1 MPDAFSR
8 MEMLLGD
15 AGADKLGKARIAVFG
30 LGGAGSFAAEAL
42 ARCGVA
48 SLTLVDNGI
57 VSVTDINRQLYAL
70 RSTVGKSNVQIAKMR
85 IRDID
90 EGILVHTYETFYNN
104 ETAGMFD
111 LKNYDYIIDAMNTV
125 ESKLLLIENAKISK
139 TPIISCMSTDDRMDP
154 SKLEIVDISR
164 SVLCPI
170 AKQIRTKLRKKGI
183 RKVKVLSSREKI
195 SDIQLHGSIS
205 FMPGA
210 AGMMLA
216 GVVVK
221 DLLGKSDRKH
231 RYKNNVTVYF
241 VLSDKIIK

>member
-57 VSVTDINRQLYAL
+57 VSVADINRQLYAL

-154 SKLEIVDISR
+154 SKLEIMDISR

-170 AKQIRTKLRKKGI
+170 AKQIRIKLRKKGI

-195 SDIQLHGSIS
+195 SDIQMHGSIS

-231 RYKNNVTVYF
+231 RYK
-241 VLSDKIIK
+241 K

>member
-57 VSVTDINRQLYAL
+57 VSVADINRQLYAL

-125 ESKLLLIENAKISK
+125 ES
-139 TPIISCMSTDDRMDP
+139 
-154 SKLEIVDISR
+154 
-164 SVLCPI
+164 
-170 AKQIRTKLRKKGI
+170 
-183 RKVKVLSSREKI
+183 VKRQSYPV
-195 SDIQLHGSIS
+195 
-205 FMPGA
+205 
-210 AGMMLA
+210 
-216 GVVVK
+216 
-221 DLLGKSDRKH
+221 
-231 RYKNNVTVYF
+231 
-241 VLSDKIIK
+241 

>member
-1 MPDAFSR
+1 MLNQFSR
-8 MEMLLGD
+8 TQLLYGKEAME
-15 AGADKLGKARIAVFG
+15 KLKNSCVAIFG
-30 LGGAGSFAAEAL
+30 LGGVGGYVGEAL
-42 ARCGVA
+42 ARSGIGSFDLIDDDKIC
-48 SLTLVDNGI
+48 LTNL
-57 VSVTDINRQLYAL
+57 NRQIIATFD
-70 RSTVGKSNVQIAKMR
+70 TVGQYKTDVMKERM
-85 IRDID
+85 
-90 EGILVHTYETFYNN
+90 
-104 ETAGMFD
+104 
-111 LKNYDYIIDAMNTV
+111 LKINPKVNIQTHQCFFLPENASDFSFEDYDYIIDAMNTV

-231 RYKNNVTVYF
+231 RYK
-241 VLSDKIIK
+241 K

>member
-48 SLTLVDNGI
+48 GLTLVDNGI
-57 VSVTDINRQLYAL
+57 VSVADINRQLYAL

-231 RYKNNVTVYF
+231 RYK
-241 VLSDKIIK
+241 K

>member
-15 AGADKLGKARIAVFG
+15 AGADKLGRARIAVFG

-70 RSTVGKSNVQIAKMR
+70 RSTVGKNNVQIAKMR

-90 EGILVHTYETFYNN
+90 EGILVNTYETFYNN
-104 ETAGMFD
+104 ETAGLFD

-154 SKLEIVDISR
+154 SKLEIMDISR

-195 SDIQLHGSIS
+195 SDIQMHGSIS
-205 FMPGA
+205 FVPGA

-231 RYKNNVTVYF
+231 RYK
-241 VLSDKIIK
+241 K

>member
-57 VSVTDINRQLYAL
+57 VSVADINRQLYAL

-183 RKVKVLSSREKI
+183 RKVKVLASREKI

-231 RYKNNVTVYF
+231 RYK
-241 VLSDKIIK
+241 K

>member
-57 VSVTDINRQLYAL
+57 VSVADINRQLYAL

-154 SKLEIVDISR
+154 SKLEIVAISR
-164 SVLCPI
+164 SVLRPI
-170 AKQIRTKLRKKGI
+170 EKQIRTKLRKKGI

-231 RYKNNVTVYF
+231 RYK
-241 VLSDKIIK
+241 K

>member
-15 AGADKLGKARIAVFG
+15 AGADKLGRARIAVFG

-70 RSTVGKSNVQIAKMR
+70 RSTVGKNNVQIAKMR

-90 EGILVHTYETFYNN
+90 EGILVNTYETFYNN

-125 ESKLLLIENAKISK
+125 ESELLLIENAKISK

-154 SKLEIVDISR
+154 SKLEIMDISR

-195 SDIQLHGSIS
+195 SDIQMHGSIS
-205 FMPGA
+205 FVPGA

-231 RYKNNVTVYF
+231 RYK
-241 VLSDKIIK
+241 K

>member
-15 AGADKLGKARIAVFG
+15 AGADKLGRARIAVFG

-170 AKQIRTKLRKKGI
+170 AKQIRMKLRKKGI

-195 SDIQLHGSIS
+195 SDIQMHGSIS
-205 FMPGA
+205 FVPGA

-221 DLLGKSDRKH
+221 DLLEKSDRKH
-231 RYKNNVTVYF
+231 RYK
-241 VLSDKIIK
+241 K

>member
-57 VSVTDINRQLYAL
+57 VSVADINRQLYAL

-154 SKLEIVDISR
+154 SKLEIVDTSR

-170 AKQIRTKLRKKGI
+170 AKQIRTKFRKKGI

-231 RYKNNVTVYF
+231 RYK
-241 VLSDKIIK
+241 K

>member
-57 VSVTDINRQLYAL
+57 VSVDDINRQLYAL

-154 SKLEIVDISR
+154 SKLEIMDISR

-183 RKVKVLSSREKI
+183 QKVKVLSSREKI
-195 SDIQLHGSIS
+195 SDIQMHGSIS

-210 AGMMLA
+210 AGMILA

-231 RYKNNVTVYF
+231 RYK
-241 VLSDKIIK
+241 K

>member
-57 VSVTDINRQLYAL
+57 VSVADINRQLYAL

-154 SKLEIVDISR
+154 SKLEIMDISR

-170 AKQIRTKLRKKGI
+170 AKQIRIKLRKKGI

-231 RYKNNVTVYF
+231 RYK
-241 VLSDKIIK
+241 K

>member
-57 VSVTDINRQLYAL
+57 VSVADINRQLYAL

-195 SDIQLHGSIS
+195 SDIQLQ
-205 FMPGA
+205 
-210 AGMMLA
+210 A

-231 RYKNNVTVYF
+231 RYK
-241 VLSDKIIK
+241 K

>member
-15 AGADKLGKARIAVFG
+15 AGADKLGRARIAVFG

-70 RSTVGKSNVQIAKMR
+70 RSTVGKNNVQIAKMR

-90 EGILVHTYETFYNN
+90 EGILVNTYETFYNN

-154 SKLEIVDISR
+154 SKLEIMDISR

-170 AKQIRTKLRKKGI
+170 AKQ
-183 RKVKVLSSREKI
+183 
-195 SDIQLHGSIS
+195 
-205 FMPGA
+205 
-210 AGMMLA
+210 
-216 GVVVK
+216 
-221 DLLGKSDRKH
+221 DRKS
-231 RYKNNVTVYF
+231 VV
-241 VLSDKIIK
+241 

>member
-1 MPDAFSR
+1 MYAGCFSR

-57 VSVTDINRQLYAL
+57 VSVADINRQLYAL

-154 SKLEIVDISR
+154 SKLEIMDISR

-183 RKVKVLSSREKI
+183 QKVKVLSSREKI
-195 SDIQLHGSIS
+195 SDIQMHGSIS

-231 RYKNNVTVYF
+231 RYK
-241 VLSDKIIK
+241 K

>member
-57 VSVTDINRQLYAL
+57 VSVADINRQLYAL

-170 AKQIRTKLRKKGI
+170 AKQIRTKLRKKRNPKSKGAFLERENI
-183 RKVKVLSSREKI
+183 RYTAAWKYFFHAGSSRN
-195 SDIQLHGSIS
+195 D
-205 FMPGA
+205 
-210 AGMMLA
+210 AGRC
-216 GVVVK
+216 G
-221 DLLGKSDRKH
+221 G
-231 RYKNNVTVYF
+231 
-241 VLSDKIIK
+241 

>member
-57 VSVTDINRQLYAL
+57 VSVADINRQLYAL

-111 LKNYDYIIDAMNTV
+111 LNDYIIDAMNTV

-195 SDIQLHGSIS
+195 SDIQLYFFHAGSS
-205 FMPGA
+205 RND
-210 AGMMLA
+210 AGRC
-216 GVVVK
+216 G
-221 DLLGKSDRKH
+221 G
-231 RYKNNVTVYF
+231 
-241 VLSDKIIK
+241 

>member
-1 MPDAFSR
+1 MPDAFSI

-15 AGADKLGKARIAVFG
+15 AGADKLGRARIAVFG

-70 RSTVGKSNVQIAKMR
+70 RSTVGKNNVQIAKMR

-90 EGILVHTYETFYNN
+90 EGILVNTYETFYNN

-154 SKLEIVDISR
+154 SKLEIMDISR

-195 SDIQLHGSIS
+195 SDIQMHGSIS
-205 FMPGA
+205 FVPGA

-231 RYKNNVTVYF
+231 RYK
-241 VLSDKIIK
+241 K

>member
-15 AGADKLGKARIAVFG
+15 AGADKLGRARIAVFG

-70 RSTVGKSNVQIAKMR
+70 RSTVGKNNVQIAKMR

-90 EGILVHTYETFYNN
+90 DGILVNTYETFYNN

-154 SKLEIVDISR
+154 SKLEIMDISR

-195 SDIQLHGSIS
+195 SDIQMHGSIS
-205 FMPGA
+205 FVPGA

-231 RYKNNVTVYF
+231 RYK
-241 VLSDKIIK
+241 K

>member
-57 VSVTDINRQLYAL
+57 VSVADINRQLYAL
-70 RSTVGKSNVQIAKMR
+70 RSIVGKSNVQIAKMR

-231 RYKNNVTVYF
+231 RYK
-241 VLSDKIIK
+241 K

>member
-1 MPDAFSR
+1 
-8 MEMLLGD
+8 
-15 AGADKLGKARIAVFG
+15 
-30 LGGAGSFAAEAL
+30 
-42 ARCGVA
+42 
-48 SLTLVDNGI
+48 
-57 VSVTDINRQLYAL
+57 
-70 RSTVGKSNVQIAKMR
+70 
-85 IRDID
+85 
-90 EGILVHTYETFYNN
+90 
-104 ETAGMFD
+104 MFD

-154 SKLEIVDISR
+154 SKLEIMDISR

-195 SDIQLHGSIS
+195 SDIQMHGSIS
-205 FMPGA
+205 FVPGA

-231 RYKNNVTVYF
+231 RYK
-241 VLSDKIIK
+241 K

>member
-57 VSVTDINRQLYAL
+57 VSVADINRQLYAL

-221 DLLGKSDRKH
+221 DLLGKSDRDRKS
-231 RYKNNVTVYF
+231 VV
-241 VLSDKIIK
+241 

>member
-231 RYKNNVTVYF
+231 RQKIMLLFTSFSVT
-241 VLSDKIIK
+241 K

>member
-15 AGADKLGKARIAVFG
+15 AGADKLGRARIAVFG

-139 TPIISCMSTDDRMDP
+139 TPIISCMGTDERMDP
-154 SKLEIVDISR
+154 SRLEVMDISR

-170 AKQIRTKLRKKGI
+170 AKQIRTELRKKGI
-183 RKVKVLSSREKI
+183 RKVKVLSSREKM
-195 SDIQLHGSIS
+195 SDMQVHGSIS
-205 FMPGA
+205 FVPGA

-216 GVVVK
+216 GAVVK

-231 RYKNNVTVYF
+231 RYK
-241 VLSDKIIK
+241 K

>member
-57 VSVTDINRQLYAL
+57 VSVADINRQLYAL

-210 AGMMLA
+210 A
-216 GVVVK
+216 
-221 DLLGKSDRKH
+221 
-231 RYKNNVTVYF
+231 
-241 VLSDKIIK
+241 

>member
-111 LKNYDYIIDAMNTV
+111 LKNYDYIKDAMNTV

-231 RYKNNVTVYF
+231 RYK
-241 VLSDKIIK
+241 K

>member
-57 VSVTDINRQLYAL
+57 VSVADINRQLYAL
-70 RSTVGKSNVQIAKMR
+70 QSTVGKSNVQIAKMR

-231 RYKNNVTVYF
+231 RYK
-241 VLSDKIIK
+241 K

>member
-1 MPDAFSR
+1 MPDAFAR

-57 VSVTDINRQLYAL
+57 VSVADINRQLYAL

-231 RYKNNVTVYF
+231 RYK
-241 VLSDKIIK
+241 K

>member
-57 VSVTDINRQLYAL
+57 VSVADINRQLYAL

-154 SKLEIVDISR
+154 SKLEIMDISR

-183 RKVKVLSSREKI
+183 QKVKVLSSREKI
-195 SDIQLHGSIS
+195 YRCMEV
-205 FMPGA
+205 F
-210 AGMMLA
+210 
-216 GVVVK
+216 
-221 DLLGKSDRKH
+221 
-231 RYKNNVTVYF
+231 
-241 VLSDKIIK
+241 LSCREQQE

>member
-42 ARCGVA
+42 PRCGVA

-57 VSVTDINRQLYAL
+57 VSVADINRQLYAL

-154 SKLEIVDISR
+154 SKLEIMDISR

-183 RKVKVLSSREKI
+183 QKVKVLSSREKI
-195 SDIQLHGSIS
+195 SDIQMHGSIS

-231 RYKNNVTVYF
+231 RYK
-241 VLSDKIIK
+241 K

>member
-154 SKLEIVDISR
+154 SKLEIMDISR

-195 SDIQLHGSIS
+195 SDIQMHGSIS
-205 FMPGA
+205 FVPGA

-221 DLLGKSDRKH
+221 DLLEKSDRKH
-231 RYKNNVTVYF
+231 RYK
-241 VLSDKIIK
+241 K